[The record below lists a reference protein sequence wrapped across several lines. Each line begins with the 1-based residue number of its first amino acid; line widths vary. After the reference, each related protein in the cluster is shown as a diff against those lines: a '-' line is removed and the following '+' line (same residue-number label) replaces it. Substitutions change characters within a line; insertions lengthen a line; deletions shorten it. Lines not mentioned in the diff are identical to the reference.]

1 MSIHAQSVHLIGET
15 IVLRPPQATDAAHLA
30 SIANDWEVAK
40 GTLNLP
46 YPYTLVDAKDFLDRV
61 QAREPDHPQ
70 QTFAIARRSDDLLIG
85 MCGIGIQER
94 HERAEIGY
102 WIGKAYWGNGYA
114 TQTAH
119 CLIAYG
125 FSEHGLNRITAQYFT
140 DNPASRRVMEKAGMT
155 YEGTLRQAL
164 IRENEHLDYRAY
176 KDIGV
181 CAILRNEWQA

>member
-1 MSIHAQSVHLIGET
+1 MSIHAYSGHLIGEN
-15 IVLRPPQATDAAHLA
+15 IVLRLPQATDAPQLA

-46 YPYTLVDAKDFLDRV
+46 YPYTLTDAEDFLDHL
-61 QAREPDHPQ
+61 QARQPDDPQ
-70 QTFAIARRSDDLLIG
+70 QTFAIARRSDNLLIG
-85 MCGIGIQER
+85 MCGIGTEAR

-114 TQTAH
+114 TQAAR

-125 FSEHGLNRITAQYFT
+125 FSEQGLNRIDAQYFT

-164 IRENEHLDYRAY
+164 IRENDHLNYRAH
-176 KDIGV
+176 KDIGI
-181 CAILRNEWQA
+181 CAILRDEWQA